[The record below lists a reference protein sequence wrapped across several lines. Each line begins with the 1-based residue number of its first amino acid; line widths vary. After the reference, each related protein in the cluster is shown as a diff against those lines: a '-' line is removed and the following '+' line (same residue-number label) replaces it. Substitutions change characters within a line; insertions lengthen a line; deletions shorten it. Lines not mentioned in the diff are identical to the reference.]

1 MGRTSKFTF
10 PVPGRK
16 QKPPFGP
23 IVSGPMSKAQKILGT
38 AEINID
44 APRQWDSASNSGIS
58 VCVSESTATYNASER
73 SRGVM
78 RHEEE
83 GGYAGNN
90 RTNRNNANA
99 QWEQES
105 EIVPAFLTNRFA
117 QLSTEGGQ
125 REFTT
130 ETSSLARRGSNSTI
144 TSWYDKT
151 KMPLSISQQTSSSAM
166 AKGLPQKANAV
177 LDIKG
182 QSSTNVPPPLNL
194 KAKKRPSRLDL
205 GPLLSRARHNS
216 LKGKSDP
223 QRASSVHGHEYTNR
237 SPSLASVTSPK
248 STPPPIQQRIER
260 KLTRKSTYDS
270 LNSTGS
276 RPRTGSS
283 SRRGANDIS
292 TLPNLYEHYEQMSFD
307 QVLGYDGPLAAAAST
322 HSLNSVAHTPLR
334 SPSTTDHQ
342 RKNFS
347 RPPLRHEGTTSTY
360 QPQFGPLPESSSTST
375 GHQQMQPDR
384 DCASS
389 VSSRYTKT
397 SKASKRTS
405 QSLNGSDLMEKSVL
419 SLSSDSEDDFFPDSV
434 SKFTGGSRG
443 SDAGS
448 LAPSSLRSTH
458 SRDAPSLGQGSRKS
472 VKHASFAPTNN
483 TYLTIPSKSPP
494 SKPVSVSSRM
504 SSLPSTTYRP
514 PPAASNRSSQYS
526 TMSTSTTDSLNN
538 SLNSSLSN
546 NRQRRSSYGVQ
557 EARVIAV
564 LPPQEPHA
572 IPDRMMSNPP
582 QRMLSTK
589 SSSVHSV
596 DQPTPPMSPTSVE
609 SFMSSGG
616 GAAAVDTNN
625 TADSRFMAVT
635 RQEEMLLAALRMKRA
650 RMRESIL
657 AEYED
662 QSTSS
667 LSSFHQRNSS
677 QGTITE
683 MEWPEPPQTLRHQTS
698 ATSNSTIKA
707 GSRASESRPA
717 SLVRG
722 RSHNRSNSRHLDFP
736 APSSQPV
743 SGASSRTGSLRK
755 MRPVQ
760 RTTTQQPSESS
771 KQERILLY
779 LDRPVGNVNSMDFA
793 EPSPDL
799 SDFMDF
805 DNVSEEDDEFTSG
818 MSMFRSRDH
827 HRFTMGS
834 MSSKSRGPMLM
845 TGERV
850 RHESSPLRPR
860 GVGGVSDDDDYN
872 VGSRS
877 ASTKRAPTT
886 EIVESDSDV
895 EPMFG
900 IPRPDSPVSPE
911 GTLGLP
917 HQGLSK
923 KKAVRLSAV
932 GNAGVEAGWWGD
944 DG

>member
-58 VCVSESTATYNASER
+58 
-73 SRGVM
+73 
-78 RHEEE
+78 
-83 GGYAGNN
+83 
-90 RTNRNNANA
+90 
-99 QWEQES
+99 ES

-177 LDIKG
+177 LDIEG
-182 QSSTNVPPPLNL
+182 QSSTNVPAPLNL

-205 GPLLSRARHNS
+205 GPLLSRAKHNS

-223 QRASSVHGHEYTNR
+223 QRASSVHGQEYTNR

-307 QVLGYDGPLAAAAST
+307 SVLGHDGPLAAAST

-342 RKNFS
+342 RRNFS

-360 QPQFGPLPESSSTST
+360 QPQFGPLPESTAVST
-375 GHQQMQPDR
+375 GHQQTQLDR

-434 SKFTGGSRG
+434 SKFTGGSRS

-458 SRDAPSLGQGSRKS
+458 SRDAPSLGQANLRRAN
-472 VKHASFAPTNN
+472 H
-483 TYLTIPSKSPP
+483 
-494 SKPVSVSSRM
+494 
-504 SSLPSTTYRP
+504 
-514 PPAASNRSSQYS
+514 PARA
-526 TMSTSTTDSLNN
+526 
-538 SLNSSLSN
+538 
-546 NRQRRSSYGVQ
+546 SYGVQ

-564 LPPQEPHA
+564 LPPQESHA

-616 GAAAVDTNN
+616 GTAADANN

-662 QSTSS
+662 ESRSS
-667 LSSFHQRNSS
+667 SSFHQRNSS

-683 MEWPEPPQTLRHQTS
+683 MDWPEPPQTLRHQTS

-707 GSRASESRPA
+707 GSRASDSRPA

-722 RSHNRSNSRHLDFP
+722 RSHQRSNSRHLDFP

-760 RTTTQQPSESS
+760 ETVQPSESS

-805 DNVSEEDDEFTSG
+805 DNVSEEDEEFTSG
-818 MSMFRSRDH
+818 ISMFRNRDY
-827 HRFTMGS
+827 HRFTMGAVGN
-834 MSSKSRGPMLM
+834 KSRGRMLM

-860 GVGGVSDDDDYN
+860 GEDDEF
-872 VGSRS
+872 GSRS

>member
-44 APRQWDSASNSGIS
+44 APRQWDTASNSGIS
-58 VCVSESTATYNASER
+58 VSVSESTASYNTSER
-73 SRGVM
+73 SRAP

-83 GGYAGNN
+83 GFSGNSS
-90 RTNRNNANA
+90 RRST

-105 EIVPAFLTNRFA
+105 EIVPAFLANRFS
-117 QLSTEGGQ
+117 QLHTTDGGQ
-125 REFTT
+125 REFT
-130 ETSSLARRGSNSTI
+130 ETSSLTRRGSNSTI
-144 TSWYDKT
+144 TSWYDKS

-177 LDIKG
+177 LDIEGKESNHMA
-182 QSSTNVPPPLNL
+182 SSSP

-205 GPLLSRARHNS
+205 GDLLSRHKHHS
-216 LKGKSDP
+216 LKGKTDS
-223 QRASSVHGHEYTNR
+223 RSVLGPDHKNR
-237 SPSLASVTSPK
+237 SPSLASISSPRV
-248 STPPPIQQRIER
+248 TPPPIQQRTER
-260 KLTRKSTYDS
+260 KLTRKNTFDS
-270 LNSTGS
+270 INSVGS

-292 TLPNLYEHYEQMSFD
+292 NLPNLYEHYEQMSFD
-307 QVLGYDGPLAAAAST
+307 QVLGHDGPLAASGP
-322 HSLNSVAHTPLR
+322 SLACAGYTPLR
-334 SPSTTDHQ
+334 SPSATDQ
-342 RKNFS
+342 KKAFT
-347 RPPLRHEGTTSTY
+347 RPPLRHEGTSSMY
-360 QPQFGPLPESSSTST
+360 QTHYGALPEPSKPV
-375 GHQQMQPDR
+375 GQPLMQTDR

-434 SKFTGGSRG
+434 SKFTGGSRS

-458 SRDAPSLGQGSRKS
+458 SRDAPSLGQSSRKS
-472 VKHASFAPTNN
+472 AKHASFAPTN

-494 SKPVSVSSRM
+494 GKPPIVNPRL
-504 SSLPSTTYRP
+504 SSLPSTTYQPPSSSNRLSRYSTTSSSTTYSVGDRPIRP
-514 PPAASNRSSQYS
+514 PTYGGHDSRASSFPPSSESY
-526 TMSTSTTDSLNN
+526 STTDRGQL
-538 SLNSSLSN
+538 
-546 NRQRRSSYGVQ
+546 
-557 EARVIAV
+557 
-564 LPPQEPHA
+564 
-572 IPDRMMSNPP
+572 P

-609 SFMSSGG
+609 SFMASGG
-616 GAAAVDTNN
+616 SADAHGT
-625 TADSRFMAVT
+625 TDSRFMAVT

-650 RMRESIL
+650 RMRESVI
-657 AEYED
+657 AEYDDEPI
-662 QSTSS
+662 TPSS
-667 LSSFHQRNSS
+667 YHQRNSS
-677 QGTITE
+677 QGTITD
-683 MEWPEPPQTLRHQTS
+683 MDWPEPPQTLRHQSST
-698 ATSNSTIKA
+698 TSNSTIKA
-707 GSRASESRPA
+707 GSCTHDSRPV
-717 SLVRG
+717 SLVPGKSLQRNG
-722 RSHNRSNSRHLDFP
+722 SRHLNP
-736 APSSQPV
+736 TAPSSQP
-743 SGASSRTGSLRK
+743 ASVMPSRAGSVKK
-755 MRPVQ
+755 MMPVQ
-760 RTTTQQPSESS
+760 EAIQAGA

-805 DNVSEEDDEFTSG
+805 DNGSDDEDELSSD
-818 MSMFRSRDH
+818 MAPFRGRDARH
-827 HRFTMGS
+827 AMGT
-834 MSSKSRGPMLM
+834 KSRGQMLR
-845 TGERV
+845 TGERA
-850 RHESSPLRPR
+850 RHEPSPLRPR
-860 GVGGVSDDDDYN
+860 GEVAGTDRVRVVGTDRHVD
-872 VGSRS
+872 SRC
-877 ASTKRAPTT
+877 
-886 EIVESDSDV
+886 
-895 EPMFG
+895 G

-917 HQGLSK
+917 NKSLSK

-932 GNAGVEAGWWGD
+932 GNAGVEAAWWGD